1 MTEPMT
7 APGGRESDDAVPS
20 SSLRQGDH
28 GEHHEHLLRDATSPD
43 DWAWRRAI
51 RARRP
56 LLLVYRG
63 IILTLGFAL
72 VGVGLVLVPLP
83 GPGWLMVFLG
93 LAVLASE
100 FEPANRLLKF
110 GRARLHQWNLWL
122 QAQSRWVQVA
132 VGLATFAFVCAV
144 LWVTMYFS
152 GVPAWLPDPIE
163 GALVDGARLP
173 RA

>member
-7 APGGRESDDAVPS
+7 APGDQESDDAVPS
-20 SSLRQGDH
+20 RPVRQDDH
-28 GEHHEHLLRDATSPD
+28 GEHPEHLLRDADSPD

-63 IILTLGFAL
+63 IILTLGFTL
-72 VGVGLVLVPLP
+72 VGFGLVLVPLP

-100 FEPANRLLKF
+100 FEPANRLLQF
-110 GRARLHQWNLWL
+110 ARAQLHQWNVWIK
-122 QAQSRWVQVA
+122 AQSRWVQVV
-132 VGLATFAFVCAV
+132 VGVATFAFVCAV
-144 LWVTMYFS
+144 LWVTMHFS

-163 GALVDGARLP
+163 DALVDVARLP